1 MAQTLIGNETWSNN
15 IKRGQ
20 VFLATHD
27 GEGNPLSVSQKSFI
41 SFSWGGRSIEE
52 FDLIAVI
59 NSNRMTKTM
68 SPPFEDITSNYEVL
82 DGQYYWRSHYQPSN
96 INFLLATDGIR
107 EDKLQQFIHYFI
119 PGKIRKLVLAESPNR
134 VSYARVSAPP
144 SFSLLPFEERITQR
158 IGNRDYIASTTLWRG
173 EVSLSFVMDDPF
185 WYGEREVL
193 SFDNTTLTEEDLVKI
208 YIEDGIPF
216 SDNFKV
222 SCLIGNNKKIV
233 KNDNTITMSNQN
245 VITDIESYKTALS
258 TLDLTKFIL
267 SDYTEEEESTEGT
280 EETIENGEGTEGA
293 EEVEEETENDVKYL
307 LFYYPGTAPGKP
319 NITFALLPTF
329 DSNTGYVNFPRN
341 LYSAKPEES
350 PYNFIQVGKNKFAFT
365 TPNILTS
372 YNQALSIISGYKT
385 NDSIIDIENN
395 LRNAISDYYIRGW
408 ACGLCKQFKDGTIKD
423 DGNNDLVD
431 ENTSGVK
438 EGFFN
443 SFRQKLKEIFV
454 YKPNQQDDEENN
466 VSNEPLEQSQSI
478 LDSNQDILPFY
489 FTFDSE
495 TGTSKVYF
503 YINKFRNPKIEDIV
517 EANQSEE
524 ENSTNTII
532 TTSAY
537 ENENAGDMVRSNYL
551 MIEDRNIPGENGEIN
566 EDNCLK
572 IFTDANL
579 LDFSLDCSYTYL

>member
-1 MAQTLIGNETWSNN
+1 MEQATIECNETWSNK
-15 IKRGQ
+15 IKQGQ

-27 GEGNPLSVSQKSFI
+27 GEGHPLSVSQKSFI

-68 SPPFEDITSNYEVL
+68 SPPFEDITSDYEVL

-107 EDKLQQFIHYFI
+107 EDKLQQFIHYFV
-119 PGKIRKLVLAESPNR
+119 PGKIRKLILAESPNR
-134 VSYARVSAPP
+134 VSYARVAVPP
-144 SFSLLPFEERITQR
+144 SFSLLPFEERITQK
-158 IGNRDYIASTTLWRG
+158 IGNKDYTTSTTLWRG

-193 SFDNTTLTEEDLVKI
+193 SFDDTTLTEEDLVKI
-208 YIEDGIPF
+208 YIEDGVPF
-216 SDNFKV
+216 SDNFKI
-222 SCLIGNNKKIV
+222 SCLIGNNKKII
-233 KNDNTITMSNQN
+233 KNNDTITMSNQN

-258 TLDLTKFIL
+258 TLNLNNFIL
-267 SDYTEEEESTEGT
+267 SDYTKQADSH
-280 EETIENGEGTEGA
+280 
-293 EEVEEETENDVKYL
+293 L

-319 NITFALLPTF
+319 QITFALLPTF
-329 DSNTGYVNFPRN
+329 DSETGYVNFPRN

-350 PYNFIQVGKNKFAFT
+350 PYNFIQVGQNKFAFT

-372 YNQALSIISGYKT
+372 YNQALNILLSYKT

-408 ACGLCKQFKDGTIKD
+408 ACGLCKQYKDGTIKGDND
-423 DGNNDLVD
+423 DDLVD
-431 ENTSGVK
+431 KDTSGV
-438 EGFFN
+438 EAGFFD
-443 SFRQKLKEIFV
+443 SFRQKLKEIFT
-454 YKPNQQDDEENN
+454 YKPSQQANEENN
-466 VSNEPLEQSQSI
+466 MPDESSEQSQGI

-489 FTFDSE
+489 FTFNSE
-495 TGTSKVYF
+495 TGASKVYF

-524 ENSTNTII
+524 ETTANTVI

-566 EDNCLK
+566 ENNCLK

>member
-1 MAQTLIGNETWSNN
+1 MAQTLIGNETWSNE

-68 SPPFEDITSNYEVL
+68 SPPFEDITSDYEVL

-134 VSYARVSAPP
+134 ASYARMAAPP
-144 SFSLLPFEERITQR
+144 SFSLLPFEERITQK
-158 IGNRDYIASTTLWRG
+158 IGNKDYTTSTTLWRG
-173 EVSLSFVMDDPF
+173 EISLSFVMDDPF

-193 SFDNTTLTEEDLVKI
+193 SFDDTTLTEEDLVKI
-208 YIEDGIPF
+208 YIEDGVPF

-222 SCLIGNNKKIV
+222 SCLIGNNKKII
-233 KNDNTITMSNQN
+233 KNNDTITMSNQN

-258 TLDLTKFIL
+258 TLNLNNFIL
-267 SDYTEEEESTEGT
+267 SDYTKQADSH
-280 EETIENGEGTEGA
+280 
-293 EEVEEETENDVKYL
+293 L
-307 LFYYPGTAPGKP
+307 LFYYPGTASGKP
-319 NITFALLPTF
+319 RITFALLPTF
-329 DSNTGYVNFPRN
+329 DSETGYVNFPRN

-350 PYNFIQVGKNKFAFT
+350 PYNFIQVGQNKFAFT

-372 YNQALSIISGYKT
+372 YNQVLNILLSYKT

-408 ACGLCKQFKDGTIKD
+408 ACGLCKQYKDGTIKD
-423 DGNNDLVD
+423 DKGKDLVD
-431 ENTSGVK
+431 KNTSGVE

-443 SFRQKLKEIFV
+443 SFRQKLKEIFA
-454 YKPNQQDDEENN
+454 YKPSQQSNEENDT
-466 VSNEPLEQSQSI
+466 SDESSEQSQGI

-489 FTFDSE
+489 FVFDSE

-524 ENSTNTII
+524 ETTTNTVI
-532 TTSAY
+532 TTSDY

-566 EDNCLK
+566 ENNCLK

>member
-1 MAQTLIGNETWSNN
+1 MAQTLIGNETWSNE

-41 SFSWGGRSIEE
+41 SFSWGGRNIEE

-68 SPPFEDITSNYEVL
+68 SPPFEDITSDYEVL

-134 VSYARVSAPP
+134 ASYARMAAPP
-144 SFSLLPFEERITQR
+144 SFSLLPFEERITQK
-158 IGNRDYIASTTLWRG
+158 IGNKDYTTSTTLWRG

-193 SFDNTTLTEEDLVKI
+193 SFDDTALTEEDLVKI
-208 YIEDGIPF
+208 YIEDGVPF

-222 SCLIGNNKKIV
+222 SCLIGNNKKII
-233 KNDNTITMSNQN
+233 KNNDTITMSNQN

-258 TLDLTKFIL
+258 TLNLNNFIL
-267 SDYTEEEESTEGT
+267 SDYTKQADSH
-280 EETIENGEGTEGA
+280 
-293 EEVEEETENDVKYL
+293 L
-307 LFYYPGTAPGKP
+307 LFYYPGTASGKP
-319 NITFALLPTF
+319 RITFALLPTF
-329 DSNTGYVNFPRN
+329 DSETGYVNFPRN

-350 PYNFIQVGKNKFAFT
+350 PYNFIQVGQNKFAFT

-372 YNQALSIISGYKT
+372 YNQALNILLSYKT

-408 ACGLCKQFKDGTIKD
+408 ACGLCKQYEDGTIKD
-423 DGNNDLVD
+423 DKGNDLVD
-431 ENTSGVK
+431 ENTSGVE

-443 SFRQKLKEIFV
+443 SFRQKLKEIFT
-454 YKPNQQDDEENN
+454 YKPSQQSNEENDT
-466 VSNEPLEQSQSI
+466 SDESSEQSQGI

-489 FTFDSE
+489 FIFDSE

-524 ENSTNTII
+524 EEETTTNTVI
-532 TTSAY
+532 TTSDY

-566 EDNCLK
+566 ENNCLK

>member
-1 MAQTLIGNETWSNN
+1 MAQTLIGNETWSNK

-41 SFSWGGRSIEE
+41 SFSWGGRNIEE

-68 SPPFEDITSNYEVL
+68 SPPFEDITSDYEVL

-134 VSYARVSAPP
+134 ASYARMAAPP
-144 SFSLLPFEERITQR
+144 SFSLLPFEEKITQK
-158 IGNRDYIASTTLWRG
+158 IGNKDYTTSTTLWRG

-193 SFDNTTLTEEDLVKI
+193 SFDDTTLTEEDLVKI
-208 YIEDGIPF
+208 YIEDGVPF

-222 SCLIGNNKKIV
+222 SCLIGNNKKII
-233 KNDNTITMSNQN
+233 KNNDTITMSNQN
-245 VITDIESYKTALS
+245 VITDTESYKTALS
-258 TLDLTKFIL
+258 TLNLNNFIL
-267 SDYTEEEESTEGT
+267 SDYTKQADSH
-280 EETIENGEGTEGA
+280 
-293 EEVEEETENDVKYL
+293 L
-307 LFYYPGTAPGKP
+307 LFYYPGTASGKP
-319 NITFALLPTF
+319 RITFALLPTF
-329 DSNTGYVNFPRN
+329 DSETGYVNFPRN

-350 PYNFIQVGKNKFAFT
+350 PYNFIQVGQNKFAFT

-372 YNQALSIISGYKT
+372 YNQALNILLSYKT

-408 ACGLCKQFKDGTIKD
+408 ACGLCKQYKDGTIKD
-423 DGNNDLVD
+423 DKGKDLVD
-431 ENTSGVK
+431 KNTSGVE

-443 SFRQKLKEIFV
+443 SFRQKLKEIFA
-454 YKPNQQDDEENN
+454 YKPSQQSNEENDT
-466 VSNEPLEQSQSI
+466 SDESSEQSQGI

-489 FTFDSE
+489 FVFDSE

-503 YINKFRNPKIEDIV
+503 YINKFRNPKIEDIA

-524 ENSTNTII
+524 ETATNTVI

-551 MIEDRNIPGENGEIN
+551 MIEDRNMPGENGEIN
-566 EDNCLK
+566 ENNCLK

-579 LDFSLDCSYTYL
+579 LDFSLNCSYTYL